1 MRSSEV
7 HRRHARRY
15 CVSRSKDSRVRNQ
28 DRNPHADMWQRHD
41 QIAIA
46 GTRGSVNPGRRM
58 RVLARNRTGS
68 TEQKGREQMS
78 PKEMAMLRER
88 LERVRREYGAAWRD
102 TLVLQT
108 HMF

>member
-1 MRSSEV
+1 
-7 HRRHARRY
+7 
-15 CVSRSKDSRVRNQ
+15 
-28 DRNPHADMWQRHD
+28 MWQRHD

-108 HMF
+108 HMFEMLLVEVDLQQAEIARLHNENAALREALRHAGQ